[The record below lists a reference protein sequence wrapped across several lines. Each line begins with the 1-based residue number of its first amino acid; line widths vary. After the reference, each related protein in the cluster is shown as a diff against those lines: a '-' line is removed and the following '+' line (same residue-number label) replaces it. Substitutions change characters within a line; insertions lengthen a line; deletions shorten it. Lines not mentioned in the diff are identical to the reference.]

1 MTSVTRALCAESIRR
16 GRIAV
21 KIGCMILASGQG
33 RRFGSNKLLADLC
46 GQPLLTHTLKHL
58 PAGVF
63 FKTLVVTRWPQ
74 VARLCADQG
83 VACLLH
89 DREDRSDVIRLGIRY
104 MEGMDGC
111 LICQG
116 DQPLCRPESLTRL
129 TEAFRRQ
136 PRCIHRLAWQG
147 VGASPV
153 LFGAEHFAALA
164 SLPPRTGGS
173 AVLKAAPQ
181 LVCLTEAEDPLE
193 LWDADT
199 PEALERIA
207 RALQSQ
213 SLP

>member
-1 MTSVTRALCAESIRR
+1 MEFVPKGGYA
-16 GRIAV
+16 AV
-21 KIGCMILASGQG
+21 KIGCLILASGQG

-46 GQPLLTHTLKHL
+46 GAPLLARTLGSL
-58 PAGVF
+58 PDGVF
-63 FKTLVVTRWPQ
+63 FKTLVVTRWPR

-83 VACLLH
+83 IACLLH

-116 DQPLCRPESLTRL
+116 DQPLCRPESLARL
-129 TEAFRRQ
+129 AEAFRHR

-164 SLPPRTGGS
+164 SLPPKTGGS
-173 AVLKAAPQ
+173 AVLRAAPQ
-181 LVCLTEAEDPLE
+181 LVCLTEAEDPRE

-199 PEALERIA
+199 PEALARIA

-213 SLP
+213 PLP